1 MAPAAL
7 VTRLKAS
14 CPPVLVAP
22 QSVLQH
28 LLKSF
33 PPLWTSDTQNKGR
46 FTQCLRDKSQ
56 FQRCRSQTEM
66 IATGRDVFHARGGHI
81 DALEVSVKACSFLK
95 CLRLC
100 FSKPQDYQVRYLSP
114 RLLKWLP
121 ACVPSLPRPGVR
133 DHFSVSSTGFPHS
146 PTFRICLLFL
156 YTKVRSPQFGSQAF
170 ARRSLSDPGSPSVS
184 FQRQP
189 GARLCPGSQSAWS
202 PFTIPPP
209 FLSVSPVAVRL
220 PRIRARV
227 GSHLSPEALPASPPS
242 PFCTPSLHPACTAS
256 AARSSP
262 LTVLSR
268 LVETNEHEL

>member
-1 MAPAAL
+1 MFVCHLISESEHPTPGSFTRKENSFPAPLSALVAPAAL
-7 VTRLKAS
+7 VARLKAN

-22 QSVLQH
+22 QSILQH

-33 PPLWTSDTQNKGR
+33 PPLWTSDTQNKVR

-114 RLLKWLP
+114 RPLKWLP

-189 GARLCPGSQSAWS
+189 GGAS
-202 PFTIPPP
+202 
-209 FLSVSPVAVRL
+209 L
-220 PRIRARV
+220 PR
-227 GSHLSPEALPASPPS
+227 EPS
-242 PFCTPSLHPACTAS
+242 
-256 AARSSP
+256 RSSP
-262 LTVLSR
+262 HGPLSR
-268 LVETNEHEL
+268 SLRPFSPSLQ